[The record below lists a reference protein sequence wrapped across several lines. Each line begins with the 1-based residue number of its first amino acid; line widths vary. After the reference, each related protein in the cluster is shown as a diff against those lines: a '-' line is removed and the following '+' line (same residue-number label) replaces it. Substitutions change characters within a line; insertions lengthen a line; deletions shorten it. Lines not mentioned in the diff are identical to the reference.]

1 MEAVAFAIS
10 LANKVAVVTGGSTG
24 IGRATVVALAE
35 AGADVAFTYN
45 ASPDAAEETLA
56 LARPYGTKVQAFRCD
71 VTQSEQVAA
80 LKEEVLAQF
89 QHVDI
94 LVNNAGA
101 AIRRAAF
108 LEGDEDLWQ
117 QTFQLNLMGIVR
129 CSQAFVPSMLQRQS
143 GRIINISSV
152 APVTGGKNS
161 VHYAAMKGAV
171 NALTIGMAKELSPQ
185 GITVNAIAPGLID
198 TPFQVKTPGHD
209 FERVRRANP
218 VRRIGVPEDIAPM
231 VVFLASDKASF
242 ITGEI
247 YAIDGGNP

>member
-1 MEAVAFAIS
+1 MAFTIS
-10 LANKVAVVTGGSTG
+10 LAGKVAVVTGGSTG
-24 IGRATVVALAE
+24 IGRATVIALAE
-35 AGADVAFTYN
+35 AGADVAFTYH
-45 ASPDAAEETLA
+45 ASPEAAEETLA
-56 LARPYGTKVQAFRCD
+56 LARRHGTKVQMFRCD

-80 LKEEVLAQF
+80 LKNDVLEQF
-89 QHVDI
+89 QRVDI

-101 AIRRAAF
+101 AIRRAPF
-108 LEGDEDLWQ
+108 LEGDEALWEA
-117 QTFQLNLMGIVR
+117 TFQLNVMGVVR
-129 CSQAFVPSMLQRQS
+129 CSQAFVPSMLERQY

-152 APVTGGKNS
+152 APVTGGKHS

-209 FERVRRANP
+209 FAQVSRTNP
-218 VRRIGVPEDIAPM
+218 VRRIGKPEDIAPM
-231 VVFLASDKASF
+231 VVFLASEHASF

>member
-1 MEAVAFAIS
+1 MAFSIA
-10 LANKVAVVTGGSTG
+10 LTGQVAVVTGGSTG

-35 AGADVAFTYN
+35 AGADVAFTYH
-45 ASPDAAEETLA
+45 ASPEAAAETLA
-56 LARPYGTKVQAFRCD
+56 QAQKYGTKVRAFRCD
-71 VTQSEQVAA
+71 VTQNGQVAA
-80 LKEEVLAQF
+80 LREDVLAEF
-89 QHVDI
+89 GRVDV

-101 AIRRAAF
+101 AIRRASF
-108 LEGDEDLWQ
+108 LEADEDLWE
-117 QTFQLNLMGIVR
+117 QTFQLNVMGIVR
-129 CSQAFVPSMLQRQS
+129 CSQAFVPSMLERRY
-143 GRIINISSV
+143 GRIINISSI

-171 NALTIGMAKELSPQ
+171 NALTIGMTKELSPQ

-209 FERVRRANP
+209 FEKVARANP